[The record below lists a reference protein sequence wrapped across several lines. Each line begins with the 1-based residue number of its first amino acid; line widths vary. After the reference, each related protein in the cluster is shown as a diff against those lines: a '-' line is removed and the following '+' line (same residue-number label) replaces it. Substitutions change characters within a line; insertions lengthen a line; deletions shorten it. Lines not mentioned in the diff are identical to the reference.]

1 MNEQQKAAVEFLAE
15 EISREL
21 EFQQTDEYM
30 GDDITP
36 LLREMQERIERNDI
50 PTLAQLEAWG
60 LRVYDM
66 TRGDAMYGDT
76 DMADGLVEGL
86 AEALALTEETD

>member
-1 MNEQQKAAVEFLAE
+1 MDERQKAAMEFLAE
-15 EISREL
+15 ELSREL
-21 EFQQTDEYM
+21 EFQQSDEYL
-30 GDDITP
+30 GDDIVP

-50 PTLAQLEAWG
+50 PTLAELEAWS
-60 LRVYDM
+60 LRVYDV

-86 AEALALTEETD
+86 AAALELTEETA